1 MDGRRYLLKAQ
12 LEKER
17 LELERKR
24 EEEEARRKKELAGVH
39 ESRSMDVPSPQGKPP
54 AVTVEVPADIMQVR
68 SQLAHP
74 TNYHVSAIQK
84 RQVSQYLSSQSPHFA
99 SHSAPTQ
106 PNAGFGHSHMAGNMA
121 SFSVRKDP
129 MLSGV
134 PSASPQQRSPV
145 GTYDGGQLNVGGSPS
160 HAGMLL
166 AGSPS
171 GVFVG
176 GPQNLA
182 LKPESP
188 TMMATETPEN
198 IQDQIIEDIMSLE
211 EKFGDPLTAADM
223 QFLDTSL
230 MAPQTL
236 PPPNLFDS
244 YGMMGGAGGGAN
256 MGQTGMI
263 SGSPNPPMMMPQ
275 MSASCPNN
283 VQDDH
288 TGMHGPMDMKLVE
301 KERQKKNN
309 HNMIERRRRFNIN
322 DRIKELGMLLPT
334 SDQDFRQNK
343 GTILKASV
351 DYIRRLQRDMDKSR
365 VMDAKQRQLEEANKK
380 MRLRIQELELTARAH
395 GIPTPSLNPET
406 HQLAVAADQSLA
418 GAITPR
424 SRTPTSACVTPF
436 REEELADLLRTS
448 PSIDFSRLNIKQESI
463 NGDIN
468 GFKVFKVPARPADS
482 SLSVQLDSP
491 SAATDNSTQSPLKST
506 PSPHPPPTQGHTHP
520 TSSSGHMFNFSFARS
535 PTSATGQPMDT
546 GIRLFDQ
553 T

>member
-24 EEEEARRKKELAGVH
+24 EEEEARRMKELAGVH

-84 RQVSQYLSSQSPHFA
+84 RQVSQYLSTQSPHFA

-106 PNAGFGHSHMAGNMA
+106 QNTGFGHSHMPGNMA

-134 PSASPQQRSPV
+134 PSASPLQRSPV
-145 GTYDGGQLNVGGSPS
+145 GTYDGGQLNIGGSPS

-182 LKPESP
+182 LKPDSP

-198 IQDQIIEDIMSLE
+198 IQDQIIEDIMNLE

-223 QFLDTSL
+223 QFLDTSIL
-230 MAPQTL
+230 APQTL

-256 MGQTGMI
+256 MGQTGVI
-263 SGSPNPPMMMPQ
+263 SGSPNPPMMMSQ
-275 MSASCPNN
+275 MSASCPNEM
-283 VQDDH
+283 QDDH
-288 TGMHGPMDMKLVE
+288 TRMHAPPMDMKMVA

-406 HQLAVAADQSLA
+406 QQLAVAADQSLA

-424 SRTPTSACVTPF
+424 SRTPTSASVTPF

-448 PSIDFSRLNIKQESI
+448 PSIDFSRLNIKQES
-463 NGDIN
+463 
-468 GFKVFKVPARPADS
+468 
-482 SLSVQLDSP
+482 LDSP

-520 TSSSGHMFNFSFARS
+520 TSSAGQMFNFSFVRS